1 MGILSHHIWGWGY
14 SPTPFMEK
22 KYAPPS
28 QLGMGILS
36 HPICRWEYSPTQHR
50 EGYTL
55 TPHMGLRIPSNT
67 IYGCVYPP
75 TPYRDGKYPPTTYG
89 IGVLSHPIRRWVYSP
104 TPQTWDSQS
113 VSGQSKCQSV
123 PQGVNL
129 FPRVSIRAQ
138 GVNIFEW
145 FF

>member
-22 KYAPPS
+22 YTLPLPNWGWVYSPTLYADGNILPPNT
-28 QLGMGILS
+28 GKGILS
-36 HPICRWEYSPTQHR
+36 HPIW
-50 EGYTL
+50 
-55 TPHMGLRIPSNT
+55 
-67 IYGCVYPP
+67 GCVYLP
-75 TPYRDGKYPPTTYG
+75 TPYMDVYTLPPLIRMRNTLPPHMG
-89 IGVLSHPIRRWVYSP
+89 IGVLSHLICRWVYSP